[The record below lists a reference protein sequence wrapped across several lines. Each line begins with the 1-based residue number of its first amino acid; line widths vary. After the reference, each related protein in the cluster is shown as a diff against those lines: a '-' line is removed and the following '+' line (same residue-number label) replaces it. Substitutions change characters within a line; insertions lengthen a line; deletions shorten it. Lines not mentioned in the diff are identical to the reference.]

1 MEGLQTFHLSSTCYS
16 LKSNSTY
23 SCTMFTGE
31 NDFNG
36 DIFKSICTLFY
47 IFPVKVFFV
56 LLKRYSLQAIIYS
69 IKSVFTISSSAK
81 LYTIYTHPF
90 SSSCHHWNNY
100 FTSWQLFMSANERKF
115 VNQLE
120 EEVVRAFKHSTLTVM

>member
-1 MEGLQTFHLSSTCYS
+1 MKGLQTFHLSSTWYS

-36 DIFKSICTLFY
+36 DIILY
-47 IFPVKVFFV
+47 IILYFSCEGI
-56 LLKRYSLQAIIYS
+56 LCLWKRYSLQAIIYS
-69 IKSVFTISSSAK
+69 IKSVLTISSSAK